1 MAKQALGRG
10 LKALL
15 PDAPSA
21 KAGFAEVELS
31 RLVPNP
37 RQPRTTFH
45 PKALEELAASI
56 AEHGVLQPLLVSED
70 GAGRY
75 LILAGER
82 RFRAAQK
89 AGVERVPVVIRERV
103 DGEKELELALV
114 ENLQRRDLTPLEEA
128 RAYETLRVDQGLS
141 QAAIAERV
149 GFDRSSVANALRLLK
164 LPEPIQGQIEQGHL
178 SAGHGRA
185 LLAFGSSSEMEL
197 WAKRAAAEGL
207 SVRALEQAAAEAR
220 RTVEGPVKTRAPKAK
235 DPNIISAEKR
245 LSLKIG
251 TKVEIKKSGRGGRIV
266 LSCSS
271 QDELMRVFE
280 MLMGEDE

>member
-15 PDAPSA
+15 PEAPSA

-37 RQPRTTFH
+37 RQPRTTFD
-45 PKALEELAASI
+45 PKGMDELASSI

-70 GAGRY
+70 GSGRY

-141 QAAIAERV
+141 QAEIAERV
-149 GFDRSSVANALRLLK
+149 GFERSSVANALRLLK
-164 LPEPIQGQIEQGHL
+164 LPESIQEQIEVGRL

-185 LLAFGSSSEMEL
+185 LLAFDSPAEMET
-197 WAKRAAAEGL
+197 WAKRVAEEGW
-207 SVRALEQAAAEAR
+207 SVRALERAAAASKQ
-220 RTVEGPVKTRAPKAK
+220 TKKTPSGGASKPPK
-235 DPNIISAEKR
+235 DPNIVSAEKR

-251 TKVEIKKSGRGGRIV
+251 TKVEIKKTARGGRII

-280 MLMGEDE
+280 LLMGDGA